1 MRIAI
6 CDDNIADRKHLQ
18 RLLERESD
26 KRAGTPNIFYI
37 DSFGDK
43 EHFLFNPL
51 LYDLIF
57 LDMTGT
63 PTLAEEIV
71 AELGRL
77 GYEAPLVMYSST
89 INHSANPNLPTTII
103 HKQKPYLAEQLPE
116 LIALAEEYQKQQVIT
131 MEFRTREQTY
141 YIRKEDILYAELISR
156 SELILHLNDGTIQN
170 IVGDHEDF
178 TNEFEPYME
187 FYPLN
192 SKLIINANYI
202 SLLLPFSVMMHNH
215 ETLRISPFTYFD
227 LKRWCKML
235 KEKEAEFPRDKE

>member
-26 KRAGTPNIFYI
+26 KRTGTPNIFYI

-57 LDMTGT
+57 MDMTGT

-71 AELGRL
+71 TELMKL

-89 INHSANPNLPTTII
+89 VDHSNNPKLPASVI
-103 HKQKPYLAEQLPE
+103 HRQKPYLSEQLPD
-116 LIALAEEYQKQQVIT
+116 LIALAEDYQKKQIIT
-131 MEFRTREQTY
+131 MEFRTRENTY
-141 YIRKEDILYAELISR
+141 YIRKEDILYAELISH
-156 SELILHLNDGTIQN
+156 SEVILHLNDGTLQKI
-170 IVGDHEDF
+170 IGDNEDF

-187 FYPLN
+187 FYPIN
-192 SKLIINANYI
+192 SKLIINANYV
-202 SLLLPFSVMMHNH
+202 SLILPFSVMMHNH
-215 ETLRISPFTYFD
+215 ETLRISLFTYFD
-227 LKRWCKML
+227 LKKWCKML
-235 KEKEAEFPRDKE
+235 REKEAEFPLDK